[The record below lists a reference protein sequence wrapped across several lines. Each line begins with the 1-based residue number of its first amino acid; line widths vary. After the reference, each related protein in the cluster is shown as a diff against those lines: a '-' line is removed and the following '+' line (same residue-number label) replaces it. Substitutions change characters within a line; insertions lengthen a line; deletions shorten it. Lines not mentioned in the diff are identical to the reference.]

1 MWPAVAAILNTLR
14 DFCFHDLYP
23 SSTLFST
30 TVNIFQFFFYKPCS
44 LLHVE
49 RVEEF
54 LALKAHEQ
62 FMAIIGGRETLGDM
76 SAGC

>member
-1 MWPAVAAILNTLR
+1 MASSAAILNTLR
-14 DFCFHDLYP
+14 DFHFHDLHP

-30 TVNIFQFFFYKPCS
+30 TKNIISSFYKPCS

-54 LALKAHEQ
+54 LALKAQEQ
-62 FMAIIGGRETLGDM
+62 FMAITGGPETLEDM